1 MCERGGRVQ
10 GSLGN
15 RNSMEGNSI
24 PVVRVLPRL
33 QCFIPEVQGNM
44 DTVM

>member
-1 MCERGGRVQ
+1 MQLCERGGRVQ

-15 RNSMEGNSI
+15 MDAMEDDLT

-33 QCFIPEVQGNM
+33 QCCVPDV
-44 DTVM
+44 